1 MSGFMGLRRPI
12 VPLTTAEKNLFWV
25 KLSADGTPGH
35 GSIPLKDNCV
45 ERLVKAVER
54 VVSWQRP
61 FTLTPETAS
70 FLAAL
75 AHQGLIPEAGASG
88 DLSAIAG
95 RDPVLA
101 TQLRDS
107 ISLTG
112 FSAGYKHNVI
122 PSHAE
127 ATLDIRLLP
136 STDADEFLRRLREQ
150 IGDPEV
156 TIEVVHHE
164 DSPSAPAES
173 ELHEVCRQVTREFIE
188 DAEFTLMMCSGG
200 TDSRYFRRRGVVAYG
215 FNPILAT
222 DEEIRTL
229 HSHNERISV
238 ENLRLGTQIIF
249 EVARRMCV

>member
-1 MSGFMGLRRPI
+1 M
-12 VPLTTAEKNLFWV
+12 
-25 KLSADGTPGH
+25 
-35 GSIPLKDNCV
+35 
-45 ERLVKAVER
+45 
-54 VVSWQRP
+54 
-61 FTLTPETAS
+61 
-70 FLAAL
+70 
-75 AHQGLIPEAGASG
+75 
-88 DLSAIAG
+88 
-95 RDPVLA
+95 
-101 TQLRDS
+101 
-107 ISLTG
+107 
-112 FSAGYKHNVI
+112 I